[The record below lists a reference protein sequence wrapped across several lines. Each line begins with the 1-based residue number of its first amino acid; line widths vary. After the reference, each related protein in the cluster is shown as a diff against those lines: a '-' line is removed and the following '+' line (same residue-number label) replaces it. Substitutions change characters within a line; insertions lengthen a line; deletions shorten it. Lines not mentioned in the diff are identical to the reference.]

1 MRIVAPVSRVA
12 EVAVLAEAGA
22 TELYCGLVPPDW
34 RGRFQSIS
42 ANRRPSGNL
51 ASYADLAEAVRS
63 AHAHAAA
70 LSLVLNAQ
78 HYAAAQIE
86 AAEEIA
92 GRFADLGGDAL
103 IVSDLGLVE
112 RLATRFPALRVHVS
126 SVATCRN
133 AAAARLCQALGARRL
148 ILPRDV
154 TLAEATAIAEE
165 VPDIE
170 IEAFVLNDGCIFEE
184 GACHT
189 IHLPGQLGGP
199 ICLDRYRFRHRR
211 RDGGELARA
220 CARLGELEQR
230 LAPELTLIEGAGGL
244 WVPMPGGSWL
254 PAWISAMRAEVI
266 VVGRLGLGTINH
278 CLLTFAGLRQLGLAP
293 RGFILAQTR
302 AEADPSTA
310 DNERVIAASSEL
322 PCLGVLGF
330 APGPEA
336 HAWLR
341 GGVRG
346 LLG

>member
-12 EVAVLAEAGA
+12 EVAVLAAAGA

-184 GACHT
+184 GSCHT

-211 RDGGELARA
+211 RDGGELS
-220 CARLGELEQR
+220 ARLAAR
-230 LAPELTLIEGAGGL
+230 LQENDEAYERWLWYRFSCGFSTTPEGL
-244 WVPMPGGSWL
+244 PFGPCGLCAL
-254 PAWISAMRAEVI
+254 PALRRGRVAAVKIAGREAPTARKLASVRMVRSVLDRVCAGADAAAVRAFATRLRPSEAHCATGHMCYYPEV
-266 VVGRLGLGTINH
+266 L
-278 CLLTFAGLRQLGLAP
+278 
-293 RGFILAQTR
+293 R
-302 AEADPSTA
+302 AEA
-310 DNERVIAASSEL
+310 
-322 PCLGVLGF
+322 C
-330 APGPEA
+330 
-336 HAWLR
+336 
-341 GGVRG
+341 
-346 LLG
+346 

>member
-1 MRIVAPVSRVA
+1 M
-12 EVAVLAEAGA
+12 LAEAGA

-133 AAAARLCQALGARRL
+133 AAAARLQS
-148 ILPRDV
+148 PRN
-154 TLAEATAIAEE
+154 AWAYGSAHSA
-165 VPDIE
+165 
-170 IEAFVLNDGCIFEE
+170 GMS
-184 GACHT
+184 
-189 IHLPGQLGGP
+189 
-199 ICLDRYRFRHRR
+199 RR
-211 RDGGELARA
+211 RPAR
-220 CARLGELEQR
+220 C
-230 LAPELTLIEGAGGL
+230 I
-244 WVPMPGGSWL
+244 
-254 PAWISAMRAEVI
+254 
-266 VVGRLGLGTINH
+266 
-278 CLLTFAGLRQLGLAP
+278 QL
-293 RGFILAQTR
+293 
-302 AEADPSTA
+302 
-310 DNERVIAASSEL
+310 ASS
-322 PCLGVLGF
+322 PTNQ
-330 APGPEA
+330 
-336 HAWLR
+336 
-341 GGVRG
+341 
-346 LLG
+346 